1 MLKTPSFS
9 THDAIAS
16 LERWSY
22 LKKFLLRLAF
32 EAEVMLYLE
41 TPSVLKEKANEV
53 PLLCLV
59 AEEVKQFPMFQSIT
73 RASPEFELLLD
84 QFLEFLPTL
93 GLNVVVAHLID
104 GPRGASKFRR
114 RLD

>member
-1 MLKTPSFS
+1 MLKTPSFG

-32 EAEVMLYLE
+32 EEEVMLYLE
-41 TPSVLKEKANEV
+41 TPAVVKERPNDV
-53 PLLCLV
+53 PLLSLV
-59 AEEVKQFPMFQSIT
+59 AQEVKQFPMFQSII

-93 GLNVVVAHLID
+93 GLNVYIFSPDSWLSLVIEILKVV
-104 GPRGASKFRR
+104 
-114 RLD
+114 